1 MTSTRTVPEHSGAD
15 NQTTESPYPLIP
27 VTLLSG
33 ALGAGKTTLLRHIL
47 AADSHLKLAVIE
59 NEFASASIDD
69 QLLGDAAETI
79 VTLADGCICCSIGAD
94 LERTLITL
102 LDKRDSGEL
111 AFDRLIIECSGMAD
125 PGPIAQLFLSEEFVR
140 ERYQLEGILTLVD
153 GLHASKQ
160 LERPITQAQIGF
172 ADKLLVTKSD
182 LISAE
187 QKQALTEQLR
197 YINRRAPI
205 LFITQGEVPLDEV
218 FGLQGF
224 ELEAEPDQLLF
235 TPASHSGQK
244 KKQFHAPS
252 VTSDSANSLHTS
264 SISSMVLES
273 LYPIDI
279 DTFSIFMNDLLET
292 HGHRL
297 LRYKGV
303 LDIDGAEERLVFQG
317 VFKLYN
323 FDWGRSWGKEK
334 RRSVIVIIGE
344 HLPEAN
350 IREAFAQTT
359 ERSLLR

>member
-1 MTSTRTVPEHSGAD
+1 MTSNRTAPEHSGAD
-15 NQTTESPYPLIP
+15 NCMAESPSPLIP

-33 ALGAGKTTLLRHIL
+33 ALGAGKTTLLRHVL
-47 AADSHLKLAVIE
+47 AAYSSLKLAIIE
-59 NEFASASIDD
+59 NEFAATSIDD

-102 LDKRDSGEL
+102 LERRDSGEL

-153 GLHASKQ
+153 GLHAPKQ
-160 LERPITQAQIGF
+160 LERPITQAQVGF

-182 LISAE
+182 LISTD

-197 YINRRAPI
+197 HINKRAPI
-205 LFITQGEVPLDEV
+205 LFVTQGEIPLDEV

-224 ELEAEPDQLLF
+224 ELETEPDQLLF
-235 TPASHSGQK
+235 TPTSFSGQR
-244 KKQFHAPS
+244 KKQFHTPS
-252 VTSDSANSLHTS
+252 VTSDSANNSHTL

-279 DTFSIFMNDLLET
+279 DAFSIFMNDLLET
-292 HGHRL
+292 HGYRL
-297 LRYKGV
+297 LRYKGI

-323 FDWGRSWGKEK
+323 FDWGRPWGKEERK
-334 RRSVIVIIGE
+334 SVVIIIGE

-359 ERSLLR
+359 EQSLLR